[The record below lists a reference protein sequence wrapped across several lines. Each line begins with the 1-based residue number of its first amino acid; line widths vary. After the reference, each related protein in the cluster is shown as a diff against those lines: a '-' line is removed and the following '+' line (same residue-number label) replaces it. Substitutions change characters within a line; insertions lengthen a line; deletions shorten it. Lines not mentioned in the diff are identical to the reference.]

1 MRTKSFAKQLGSVRV
16 ELESDSGAVDSGA
29 VGSIAVG
36 SIAVDSI
43 ATLLPQQKLSS
54 LTRRRRAQRLRRKTR
69 LMEGEA
75 RDEGASA
82 ELSDMRRRGSSD
94 AR

>member
-16 ELESDSGAVDSGA
+16 ELESDSGAVDSVA

-54 LTRRRRAQRLRRKTR
+54 LTERRRAQMLRRKTH
-69 LMEGEA
+69 LMEG
-75 RDEGASA
+75 RGKG
-82 ELSDMRRRGSSD
+82 RGSECRTERHAA